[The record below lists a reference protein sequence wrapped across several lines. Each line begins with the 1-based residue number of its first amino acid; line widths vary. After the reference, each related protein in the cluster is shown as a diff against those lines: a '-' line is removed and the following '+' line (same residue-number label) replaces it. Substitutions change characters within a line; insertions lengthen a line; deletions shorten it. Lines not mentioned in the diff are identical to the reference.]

1 MDAGLEERNIYLNEE
16 TMRTC
21 FTSEEFDEVEN
32 NAYVVG
38 ITVGTTTERARIVD
52 LLKLEASEW
61 LSHDGGCDCA
71 IRGEEIFRLISL
83 IEGKKK

>member
-1 MDAGLEERNIYLNEE
+1 MDARLEERDFYLNEE
-16 TMRTC
+16 AMKTC

-32 NAYVVG
+32 NAYLVG
-38 ITVGTTTERARIVD
+38 ITVGTTTERARIID

-71 IRGEEIFRLISL
+71 IRGEEVFRLISL
-83 IEGKKK
+83 IEGKKL

>member
-1 MDAGLEERNIYLNEE
+1 
-16 TMRTC
+16 MRTC

-52 LLKLEASEW
+52 LLKLEAS
-61 LSHDGGCDCA
+61 
-71 IRGEEIFRLISL
+71 
-83 IEGKKK
+83 

>member
-1 MDAGLEERNIYLNEE
+1 MDARLEERNIYLNEE
-16 TMRTC
+16 VVKTC

-32 NAYVVG
+32 NAYLVG
-38 ITVGTTTERARIVD
+38 ITVGTTSERARIID
-52 LLKLEASEW
+52 LLQREAGQW